1 MNASMHACSSDVIY
15 SSSLLFR
22 IAEPSNLPAV
32 FTQRVRSW
40 ETETFWDVTDC
51 LAFLPESLWW
61 EGRGGG
67 VAVNGTGEYCCGMCV
82 CVRPHATN
90 QTSTFTLHIAQSA
103 AHAHTYVWNERITHT
118 LQCTTQHTPFT
129 CLCFIMIFI
138 PYRWLTACLI
148 WAFVCVCSS
157 ACHKLSKQR
166 VDIGRFRKK
175 KSSRKF
181 NGNLIWK
188 WFISTITEHGNY
200 SMIMLWL
207 KLGFMTVCT
216 LLARSVWNDVFN

>member
-67 VAVNGTGEYCCGMCV
+67 VAVNGTGECCCGMCV

-103 AHAHTYVWNERITHT
+103 AHAHTYVWNELITHT

-175 KSSRKF
+175 IQQKVQWQPYLKMIYFHNNWARQLQYDYVMVKAWIHDRLHIV
-181 NGNLIWK
+181 GEKCMK
-188 WFISTITEHGNY
+188 WCF
-200 SMIMLWL
+200 
-207 KLGFMTVCT
+207 
-216 LLARSVWNDVFN
+216 